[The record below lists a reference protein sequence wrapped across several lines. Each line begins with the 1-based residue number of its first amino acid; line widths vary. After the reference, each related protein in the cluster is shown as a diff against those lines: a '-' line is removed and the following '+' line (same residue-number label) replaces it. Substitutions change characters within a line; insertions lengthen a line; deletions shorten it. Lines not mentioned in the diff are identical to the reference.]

1 MGPRPHRAPGNQAH
15 SVGVKPLQPFSSSFW
30 KAAAK
35 SLKNLALSL
44 AYCFVYFKNF
54 LSVSLCGHQISDAPR
69 HRRDVVLVTASARWR
84 VDSTPIDARLPPFL
98 RLLHGV
104 QVDESLFGFH
114 TAVSRSKS
122 EGSIMSFF
130 EGSSYW
136 KGPSQSR
143 GVHSTFNK
151 RE

>member
-1 MGPRPHRAPGNQAH
+1 MLLIVRESRAPSPRQITAAEPSDARRGTAQAH
-15 SVGVKPLQPFSSSFW
+15 SVGVNPVHPFSSSFW

-98 RLLHGV
+98 RLLMAYN
-104 QVDESLFGFH
+104 L
-114 TAVSRSKS
+114 TRCLVSTQ
-122 EGSIMSFF
+122 
-130 EGSSYW
+130 
-136 KGPSQSR
+136 P
-143 GVHSTFNK
+143 
-151 RE
+151 